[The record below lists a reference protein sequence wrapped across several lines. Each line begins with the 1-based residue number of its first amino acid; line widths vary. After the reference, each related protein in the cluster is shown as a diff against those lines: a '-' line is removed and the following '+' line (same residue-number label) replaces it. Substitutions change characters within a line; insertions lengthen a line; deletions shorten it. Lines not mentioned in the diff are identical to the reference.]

1 MDAVAGR
8 QHREVAKRL
17 NLRSLDV
24 GEDMQM
30 VMSDLSLTEFANES
44 MISPTKANN
53 GRGLVCPWEDV

>member
-1 MDAVAGR
+1 MDAVAGG

-17 NLRSLDV
+17 NFRCLDV

-44 MISPTKANN
+44 MISPTKAKN